1 MSVDSTLSAD
11 RSGVYHAPD
20 ELPLLRARA
29 ARAGALWLEVD
40 AATVDGKPGL
50 MSALERGLA
59 LPATFGA
66 NWDAL
71 ADSLQDLSWRPASGY
86 VLHLKNAQGLRA
98 ALGPDWVRLLD
109 VLRTTAEYWAQR
121 HKLFLVVVDGAEG
134 LPSWS

>member
-1 MSVDSTLSAD
+1 MSTDPTLSAD
-11 RSGVYHAPD
+11 RSGVYRASD
-20 ELPLLRARA
+20 ELSELWERA

-40 AATVDGKPGL
+40 AGTVDDKSGL
-50 MSALERGLA
+50 MSTFARGLA
-59 LPATFGA
+59 FPATFGE

-86 VLHLKNAQGLRA
+86 VLHLKNAHGLRA

-109 VLRTTAEYWAQR
+109 VLQTTADYWAQR
-121 HKLFLVVVDGAEG
+121 RKPFVVVVDGAEG

>member
-1 MSVDSTLSAD
+1 MSADSTLSAD
-11 RSGVYHAPD
+11 RSGVYRASD
-20 ELPLLRARA
+20 ELSQLRARA
-29 ARAGALWLEVD
+29 SHAGVLWLEVD
-40 AATVDGKPGL
+40 AATVDDKASL
-50 MSALERGLA
+50 MSALARGLA
-59 LPATFGA
+59 FPATFGA

-86 VLHLKNAQGLRA
+86 VLHLKNGQGLRA

-121 HKLFLVVVDGAEG
+121 RKPFVVIVDGAEG